1 MSLLAGVGK
10 RWDCCVSRPVSD
22 VPANKTIPA
31 AENYASLRWNPAACF
46 RFWGDLQ
53 GLSCEAGET
62 PATPAKAQR
71 QRVWREKDERQ
82 SERAFPLRGEAKEA
96 SPARTRGKQS
106 ARLSAVHVPQP
117 QRGVSDRSPNPLHY
131 NERKAIMS
139 ENRKRNQTLSIR
151 LTPAEKDAIVKQA
164 AKARMSLTDY
174 ILTSALVTE
183 IHVAEDTRPLITEL
197 KRIGNNLNQISTKIN
212 VGAFQSYNFQEVIDQ
227 QKLIYEELYRIGRGG
242 VTWQP

>member
-1 MSLLAGVGK
+1 MSFSA
-10 RWDCCVSRPVSD
+10 
-22 VPANKTIPA
+22 
-31 AENYASLRWNPAACF
+31 
-46 RFWGDLQ
+46 
-53 GLSCEAGET
+53 
-62 PATPAKAQR
+62 
-71 QRVWREKDERQ
+71 
-82 SERAFPLRGEAKEA
+82 LRGSEGCVAREDA
-96 SPARTRGKQS
+96 GQAERPAV
-106 ARLSAVHVPQP
+106 RLPHPPTPKGRFGRQP
-117 QRGVSDRSPNPLHY
+117 DPTHY
-131 NERKAIMS
+131 YARKAIMS

-183 IHVAEDTRPLITEL
+183 IHVAEDIRPLITEL